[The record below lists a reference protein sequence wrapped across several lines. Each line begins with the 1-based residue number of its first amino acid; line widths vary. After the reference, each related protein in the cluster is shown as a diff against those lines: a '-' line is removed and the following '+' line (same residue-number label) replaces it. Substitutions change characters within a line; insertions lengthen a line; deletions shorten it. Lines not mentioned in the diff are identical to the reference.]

1 MRNDKNSAI
10 KIKFAFTLFEIS
22 FSKFFAFILSL
33 ISLFTINSILANEN
47 GECDGICGIRIS
59 LCNTECVA
67 NFSHLD
73 PIDGVNLDGANCEDN
88 CIKNIGTTQQCIKAC
103 QDERKSSA
111 FSLEPNVFVIIS
123 LRFLYYMLG

>member
-1 MRNDKNSAI
+1 MKKLQCINNL
-10 KIKFAFTLFEIS
+10 TYLF
-22 FSKFFAFILSL
+22 L
-33 ISLFTINSILANEN
+33 IIVANEN

-88 CIKNIGTTQQCIKAC
+88 CVKNIGTTQQCIKAC

-123 LRFLYYMLG
+123 LRLLYYMLG